1 MNKKRI
7 VNILEIIIQ
16 AITVLLLFCK
26 GMYVGYDGSKYYS
39 LSFSDVKIGMAKL
52 FLIVLISLFVINIVI
67 CLGSIK
73 RNNVDK
79 DGVLHV
85 IIPIVNVIIMFA
97 MGPLFFSYH
106 IENSQYMNV
115 YIKRVDW
122 LFYTNILL
130 LFAIVVISLIKR
142 SNTVVPKIKEQPQ
155 IINNIQQ
162 TSNADELK
170 KFKELLDT
178 GIITQEEFDA
188 KKKQL
193 LGL

>member
-67 CLGSIK
+67 CLGTIK

-178 GIITQEEFDA
+178 GIITQEEFEA

>member
-170 KFKELLDT
+170 KFKDLLDS

>member
-39 LSFSDVKIGMAKL
+39 LSFSDVKIGSAKL

-67 CLGSIK
+67 CLGTIK

-170 KFKELLDT
+170 KFKDLLDS